1 MTVGAAPT
9 YKNVHKTSSEAVT
22 GYTQAASA
30 LAYHVDH
37 ILSGPTGQLPLPP
50 GVSNESP
57 VEHPQPLALTGGP
70 GVLPNA
76 GSTSDLPMSLY
87 AVSDI
92 DTCYAHDPF
101 TAPTVEWCLPSDEA
115 LESFFSALNLN
126 EVDQFIAQVPII
138 QDQVNIDLIRTHIQQ
153 EYGCFH
159 NGPNP
164 LDFPTGDNW
173 DYAMFPETVIE
184 TNNVSVHWL
193 GECVDLFPPADTI
206 QGLPVDQSFKC
217 DVFDVELS
225 MQVDANG
232 NCIPMATAYMLA
244 RSVQGVPCSRLFKC
258 LFDTGGT
265 RSMAHRKVLPQG
277 AALTPLPAATMC
289 NTIAG
294 NYKPSGTLVCADM
307 KFPEFDANLTV
318 DTQEFL
324 VFDAPCAYDLILGND
339 FLIKIGL
346 KVNYETLE
354 LEWLGRK
361 LPMNSVFS
369 KERMAACVDTF
380 YYQEEEEAGLYDAF
394 TTSIAESE
402 YDGMNIDQVLQDN
415 CEHLTAEQKEDLR
428 TLFNKHY
435 KLFDGKLRTYTD
447 AKMDI
452 ELQPHAVPVYRRPYS
467 VPRVHMELFRKEL
480 NRLVEIGVLERCG
493 PSEWGLPTF
502 IIPKKDGKVR
512 WVSDMRELNKVIK
525 PKDYTLPVI
534 GDIMRK
540 RQGYKFMTKLDLSM
554 MFYAIELTDR
564 AKDLCVISTVYGNY
578 RYRRAPMG
586 MRNSPA
592 FAQSIIEDTLRD
604 IDGLEVYIDD
614 VGVWSNDWKS
624 HVEVLSK
631 IFAALETKGFAVN
644 PLKCEFGV
652 EESDFLGHWITPQG
666 IKPWAKKVQAVM
678 QMDRP
683 KNASQIRTF
692 VGMINWYRDYWP
704 RRAHL
709 LSPFTKLQNGLE
721 GNKKAPIVWTDE
733 LEKCFQEV
741 KAVLARDALLAF
753 PNHNEPFDVFTDS
766 SDYQM
771 GAAIL
776 QNGRPV
782 AYFSKK
788 LSPSQLNYTTMEKEL
803 LAIVSTLNEYRSMLY
818 GAKIRIYTDH
828 RNLTYNNL
836 TSQRVLRWR
845 CLLESF
851 NAEWNY
857 LEGKLNV
864 LADAFSRLP
873 RFDYAGAERR
883 KDDLSMDQVPLDIA
897 APTEV
902 ASAFCDPYLDLVDDS
917 DLSACLSHFVEAN
930 DQFATFPS
938 TVQNPLRYQWL
949 QESQNECPQ
958 LLQRLVDD
966 PTHFRMRSFGRNDV
980 DLVCYYQDPQDLD
993 KYKIVLTDAAADATI
1008 EYFHLMLNHPGAS
1021 ALLKVLDL
1029 YYHPQLA
1036 TRVNSFSC
1044 DTCQRTKTGQRG
1056 YGFFP
1061 PRAVQGLTPW
1071 KQVDVDLIG
1080 PWYIQT
1086 TGRSGKAYEFYALT
1100 CIDRASGFPDG
1111 IPITRKTSDHVSKK
1125 FNECW
1130 LSRYPRPEVCAHD
1143 QGGEFIGPEFQRLLY
1158 DAGIASAPS
1167 TARNPQSNAIVE
1179 RLHLTMGNSL
1189 RAQLLDK
1196 EPRTLTE
1203 AENIMTTSLA
1213 NTLHA
1218 VRTNVSE
1225 STGIAPGALAFHR
1238 DMLHNLPVTFDLDA
1252 INRRR
1257 QIRVDK
1263 DIQRINS
1270 KRYSYDYQVGQQV
1283 MKKVFDYTKLDPRWS
1298 GPFEITQVHI
1308 NGNIT
1313 VQLNPHLR
1321 ERLNIRRVKP
1331 YKAPTPSVLLEQ
1343 DDLQEG

>member
-1 MTVGAAPT
+1 M
-9 YKNVHKTSSEAVT
+9 SELV
-22 GYTQAASA
+22 
-30 LAYHVDH
+30 
-37 ILSGPTGQLPLPP
+37 I
-50 GVSNESP
+50 
-57 VEHPQPLALTGGP
+57 PQSEPWEP
-70 GVLPNA
+70 M
-76 GSTSDLPMSLY
+76 SEFSDEPISLY
-87 AVSDI
+87 AKSELDV
-92 DTCYAHDPF
+92 CYANDPF
-101 TAPTVEWCLPSDEA
+101 TSTEVDSRLPTEDT
-115 LESFFSALNLN
+115 LESFFAQLYVT
-126 EVDQFIAQVPII
+126 EYDQFISQVPVVN
-138 QDQVNIDLIRTHIQQ
+138 DQVNIDLIRTHCQE

-159 NGPNP
+159 NGPHP
-164 LDFPTGDNW
+164 LDYPVGNDWN
-173 DYAMFPETVIE
+173 YSLFPETVIE
-184 TNNVSVHWL
+184 TSDASVHWL
-193 GECVDLFPPADTI
+193 GEIVDLAPPEDTV
-206 QGLPVDQSFKC
+206 QGCPVEEPFKC
-217 DVFDVELS
+217 EVFDVHLS

-232 NCIPMATAYMLA
+232 NCVPMATAYVLVK
-244 RSVQGVPCSRLFKC
+244 SIQGVPCSRLFKC

-265 RSMAHRKVLPQG
+265 RSMAHRKVLPAG
-277 AALTPLPAATMC
+277 AVVTPMPDATMC

-294 NYKPSGTLVCADM
+294 NYKPSGTLLCEDL

-318 DTQEFL
+318 DSQDFL

-354 LEWLGRK
+354 LEWQGRK

-369 KERMAACVDTF
+369 KERMAACVDSF
-380 YYQEEEEAGLYDAF
+380 HLSEEEDAGVYDAF
-394 TTSIAESE
+394 TTSIEESE
-402 YDGMNIDQVLQDN
+402 YDGMNIDQVLKDN
-415 CEHLTAEQKEDLR
+415 CEHLSEEQRNDLR
-428 TLFNKHY
+428 ELFSKHY

-447 AKMDI
+447 AKMDL
-452 ELQPHAVPVYRRPYS
+452 ELQPNAVPVYRRPYS
-467 VPRVHMELFRKEL
+467 VPRIHQELFRKEL
-480 NRLVEIGVLERCG
+480 KRLVEIGVLERCG
-493 PSEWGLPTF
+493 PSAWGLPTF

-512 WVSDMRELNKVIK
+512 WVSDLRELNKVIK

-540 RQGYKFMTKLDLSM
+540 RQGYKYMTKLDLSM

-564 AKDLCVISTVYGNY
+564 AKELCVISTQFGNF
-578 RYRRAPMG
+578 RYCRAPMG
-586 MRNSPA
+586 CRNSPA

-604 IDGLEVYIDD
+604 IDGVEVYIDD
-614 VGVWSNDWKS
+614 VGVWSNDWNS

-631 IFAALETKGFAVN
+631 IFAALESKGFAVN

-652 EESDFLGHWITPQG
+652 EESDFLGHWLTPQG
-666 IKPWAKKVQAVM
+666 VKPWSKKVEAVLAM
-678 QMDRP
+678 ERP
-683 KNASQIRTF
+683 KNASQVRTF
-692 VGMINWYRDYWP
+692 VGMINWYRDFWP

-709 LSPFTKLQNGLE
+709 LSPFTKLQNGLD
-721 GNKKAPIVWTDE
+721 GNKKAPIVWTEE

-741 KAVLARDALLAF
+741 KAVVARDALLAF

-788 LSPSQLNYTTMEKEL
+788 LTGSQLNYTTMEKEL
-803 LAIVSTLNEYRSMLY
+803 LAIVSTLTEYRSMLY

-857 LEGKLNV
+857 LEGKLNI

-873 RFDYAGAERR
+873 RFDYSGPERR
-883 KDDLSMDQVPLDIA
+883 KNELSMDQVSFDPQ
-897 APTEV
+897 APAVME
-902 ASAFCDPYLDLVDDS
+902 SAFCDPYLDLVDDAA
-917 DLSACLSHFVEAN
+917 LSACLSHFVEA
-930 DQFATFPS
+930 DHQFANFPS

-949 QESQNECPQ
+949 QESQNESPQ
-958 LLQRLVDD
+958 LLQQLVDD

-980 DLVCYYQDPQDLD
+980 DLVCYYQDPQDMD
-993 KYKIVLTDAAADATI
+993 KYKIVLTDSAADATI

-1021 ALLKVLDL
+1021 ALLKALDL

-1036 TRVNSFSC
+1036 ARADSFAC
-1044 DTCQRTKTGQRG
+1044 DTCQRTKTGQCG
-1056 YGFFP
+1056 YGLFP

-1111 IPITRKTSDHVSKK
+1111 IPITRKTSEHVSNK

-1196 EPRTLTE
+1196 EPRTLIE
-1203 AENIMTTSLA
+1203 AENIMTTAMSNA
-1213 NTLHA
+1213 LHA

-1225 STGIAPGALAFHR
+1225 STGFAPGALAFHR
-1238 DMLHNLPVTFDLDA
+1238 DMLHNLPVTFDLDT
-1252 INRRR
+1252 IKQRR
-1257 QIRVDK
+1257 QLRVDK

-1283 MKKVFDYTKLDPRWS
+1283 MKKVFDYTKLDPRWN

-1308 NGNIT
+1308 NGNLTI
-1313 VQLNPHLR
+1313 QLTPHLR
-1321 ERLNIRRVKP
+1321 ERINIRRVKP
-1331 YKAPTPSVLLEQ
+1331 YKSPTTSVLQVQ
-1343 DDLQEG
+1343 DPP